1 MTDVPVFPSPVAAEV
16 PAADVPLVWRACTPG
31 GLSWRVLDGEC
42 LLHDAGAGRTHLLD
56 AVSAA
61 VLDRIVEQP
70 TSESAL
76 RVWLAAELDV
86 PDDAAVHGV
95 LQQALQQLAAIDLVE
110 AGRP

>member
-1 MTDVPVFPSPVAAEV
+1 MAAE
-16 PAADVPLVWRACTPG
+16 AAAAEAPLLWRASTPE

-42 LLHDAGAGRTHLLD
+42 LLHDASAGRTHLLD

-70 TSESAL
+70 SSERAL
-76 RVWLAAELDV
+76 RVWLAAQWDV